1 MTELHKAK
9 ELCQKYYA
17 ALNWL
22 VTACDGMETIYTRST
37 IRQDFFNTALA
48 SGREL
53 VNEIKLDGG
62 INESIRINTVID
74 RNIKRTK

>member
-1 MTELHKAK
+1 MTELHKAR
-9 ELCQKYYA
+9 ELCRKYYS

-37 IRQDFFNTALA
+37 IRQDFFDTALA
-48 SGREL
+48 GGREL

-62 INESIRINTVID
+62 IDENIRKHTNVN
-74 RNIKRTK
+74 RHIKRSN